1 MLSFSSYIYLD
12 EARISPEALAKIHP
26 SINTEHDLA
35 APHRDSSDI
44 INHFANNADPTNE
57 KIYTPWLVNKYKAQ
71 TFMQN
76 DAPDIKQT
84 LSDFHANKN
93 RMPIK
98 DINQYKSPD
107 ELKQAVAPFIG
118 SKSGKQQK
126 KETGEGAD
134 LIHAENGVTVHKLNT
149 KEAAMKYGAA
159 TKWCTSAKVR
169 NQFNNYNKDGDLY
182 VIKGRNGEKHKLF
195 LSKNGEEKDNE
206 LRDAEDNEV
215 PIQDLIKKHPEIKN
229 VQEFKNSKLGFHFAS
244 TPEELKTRLYP
255 ALENGADP
263 DTQREAF
270 KHPSIDKEY
279 LKKVLKNPLS
289 PDAAVEGAAS
299 HPNAD
304 KEVIAAA
311 LKHPSPRARA
321 QAVANPN
328 ATPEQIEKGLND
340 KSAYVQSHAAG
351 NPKASTEHLEKAF
364 RSSDPTVRASAVSN
378 PKASKELVLKGMAD
392 KHHSVNYWAGQH
404 PMVNDAFLKQAMN
417 HKDHNISFGAS
428 NIVMRRGMG
437 L

>member
-1 MLSFSSYIYLD
+1 MLNFSSFLL
-12 EARISPEALAKIHP
+12 EARLSPEALARIHP
-26 SINTEHDLA
+26 TINTDHDLA
-35 APHRDSSDI
+35 APHRESVDI

-76 DAPDIKQT
+76 DAPNIKQT
-84 LSDFHANKN
+84 LSDFHANKS

-126 KETGEGAD
+126 KDAGDGAD

-149 KEAAMKYGAA
+149 KDAAMKYGAA
-159 TKWCTSAKVR
+159 TRWCTSGKR
-169 NQFNNYNKDGDLY
+169 NNQFNSYNKDGDLY
-182 VIKGRNGEKHKLF
+182 VIKGRNGDKHQLY
-195 LSKNGEEKDNE
+195 LDKNGERDNE
-206 LRDAEDNEV
+206 LRDEDDKEV
-215 PIQDLIKKHPEIKN
+215 PIQDLIKKHPELRN
-229 VQEFKNSKLGFHFAS
+229 VEEFKNSKIGFHFAS
-244 TPEELKTRLYP
+244 TPEELKSRLYP
-255 ALENGADP
+255 ALENSADP

-304 KEVIAAA
+304 KDVIATA

-321 QAVANPN
+321 YASMNPN
-328 ATPEQIEKGLND
+328 ATPEQIDKGLND
-340 KSAYVQSHAAG
+340 KSSYVQSHAAS
-351 NPKASTEHLEKAF
+351 NRKASVEQLQKAF
-364 RSSDPTVRASAVSN
+364 RSTDPIVRASAVSN
-378 PKASKELVLKGMAD
+378 PNATKEMVLKGLAD
-392 KHHSVNYWAGQH
+392 KHHSVNYWAGEH
-404 PMVNDAFLKQAMN
+404 PMVTDAFLKQAMN
-417 HKDHNISFGAS
+417 HEDKNVRFGAS
-428 NIVMRRGMG
+428 NIVMRKGMG

>member
-1 MLSFSSYIYLD
+1 MLRFSSYIYLD

-26 SINTEHDLA
+26 TINSEHDLA
-35 APHRDSSDI
+35 APHREASDI

-57 KIYTPWLVNKYKAQ
+57 KLYTPWLVNKYKTGA
-71 TFMQN
+71 FMQN
-76 DAPDIKQT
+76 DAPEIRQT
-84 LSDFHANKN
+84 LSDFHANKS
-93 RMPIK
+93 RMPIR

-107 ELKQAVAPFIG
+107 ELKQAVTPFIG

-126 KETGEGAD
+126 KDAGDGAD

-149 KEAAMKYGAA
+149 KDAAMKYGAA
-159 TKWCTSAKVR
+159 TRWCTSAKSR
-169 NQFNNYNKDGDLY
+169 NQFNNYNKDGNLY
-182 VIKGRNGEKHKLF
+182 VIKGRNGDKHQLY
-195 LSKNGEEKDNE
+195 LDKNGERDNE
-206 LRDAEDNEV
+206 LRDEDDKEV
-215 PIQDLIKKHPEIKN
+215 PVQDLIKKHPELRN
-229 VQEFKNSKLGFHFAS
+229 VEEFKNSKIGFHFAS
-244 TPEELKTRLYP
+244 TPEELRSRLYP
-255 ALENGADP
+255 ALENSADP

-279 LKKVLKNPLS
+279 LKKVLKNPLA

-304 KEVIAAA
+304 KQVIDTA

-321 QAVANPN
+321 QAAQNPN
-328 ATPEQIEKGLND
+328 ATPEQIEKGLAD
-340 KSAYVQSHAAG
+340 KSGYVQSHAAG
-351 NPKASTEHLEKAF
+351 NPSATPEQLEKAF
-364 RSSDPTVRASAVSN
+364 RNTDPIVRASAVSN
-378 PKASKELVLKGMAD
+378 PKASKDLVLRGMAD

-404 PMVNDAFLKQAMN
+404 PMVDDAFLKQAMN
-417 HKDHNISFGAS
+417 HKDKDVRFGAS